1 MQIRR
6 TKLDGVIEITPRRH
20 GDDRGFFC
28 EVYNA
33 STLAEHGIV
42 LDFCQDNHSLSRQKG
57 VLRGLHYQIDPFAQ
71 DKLVRVS
78 RGSVFDVAVDIRK
91 GSPTYGQWES
101 VILTAEKGNQLLVP
115 RGFAHGF
122 LTLEPDTEFLYKVTN
137 HYARECDRVIRFD
150 DPSINI
156 GWPGDR
162 ASFILSQKDR
172 DAPPLDQADNTFL
185 YQTGNGRSS
194 G

>member
-1 MQIRR
+1 MDVRR
-6 TKLDGVIEITPRRH
+6 TKLDGVVEITPQRH
-20 GDDRGFFC
+20 GDDRGFFS

-33 STLAEHGIV
+33 GALAEHGIV
-42 LDFCQDNHSLSRQKG
+42 VDFCQDNHSLSRQKG
-57 VLRGLHYQIDPFAQ
+57 VLRGLHYQTDPFAQ

-78 RGSVFDVAVDIRK
+78 RGAVFDVAVDIRQ

-101 VILTAEKGNQLLVP
+101 VILTAQKGNQLFVP

-122 LTLEPDTEFLYKVTN
+122 LTLEPDTEFLYKVSN
-137 HYARECDRVIRFD
+137 YYARECDRVIRFD
-150 DPSINI
+150 DPSINVD
-156 GWPGDR
+156 WPGDR
-162 ASFILSQKDR
+162 ADFILSQKDR
-172 DAPPLDQADNTFL
+172 DAPPLGQADNSFF